1 MRLMLNGIATFISS
15 FAVVEIGVA
24 IVLLLSGFGLPVP
37 EDIPL
42 LLGGFFCSEAG
53 GSLSRLIV
61 MIPLTYG
68 AVMTADL
75 MVFWLGWRY
84 GQQVI
89 ALPILNHLLS
99 PARLEKAEQT
109 FARHGGKTLF
119 AARFMP
125 GLRSAVFIAAGIC
138 RTPRWKMVVFDGTAA
153 LLSVPLWVLAGYYF
167 GENIPDVLHF
177 ASHVKGILFGLAAAA
192 VLSYVLYRLRQHRLR
207 EKPQTDGRRLMPSK
221 VEPDSAGDAGL

>member
-1 MRLMLNGIATFISS
+1 MLNGIATFISS
-15 FAVVEIGVA
+15 FAVVEIGVVV
-24 IVLLLSGFGLPVP
+24 VLLLGGFGLPIP
-37 EDIPL
+37 EDVPL

-53 GSLSRLIV
+53 GSLSRLVV

-68 AVMTADL
+68 AVMAADL

-84 GQQVI
+84 GQHAI

-138 RTPRWKMVVFDGTAA
+138 RTPPWKMVVFDGTAA

-167 GENIPDVLHF
+167 GENIPDILHHV
-177 ASHVKGILFGLAAAA
+177 AQVKGIVFAIFAAI
-192 VLSYVLYRLRQHRLR
+192 VLSYVLYRLRQHRLK
-207 EKPQTDGRRLMPSK
+207 ETTQANGVRLMPAK
-221 VEPDSAGDAGL
+221 AEPDSAGDAGL